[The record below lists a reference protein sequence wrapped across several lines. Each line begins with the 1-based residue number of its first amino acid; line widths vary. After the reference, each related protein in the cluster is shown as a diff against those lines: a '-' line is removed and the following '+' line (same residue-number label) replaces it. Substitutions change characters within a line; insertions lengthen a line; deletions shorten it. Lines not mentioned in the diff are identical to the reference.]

1 MERDTHLHLSSILKM
16 LLRFIGGLLRFEAVL
31 THMLFST
38 QNPSGRKLSSH
49 SETLFI
55 SVIPDVCANQF
66 SSCQFLFINNANERT
81 EILPDFNLFFH
92 ASIMS
97 PKRDEF

>member
-1 MERDTHLHLSSILKM
+1 MHFLPP
-16 LLRFIGGLLRFEAVL
+16 
-31 THMLFST
+31 
-38 QNPSGRKLSSH
+38 NPSSRKPSFH

-66 SSCQFLFINNANERT
+66 SSCQFLFINNANERI
-81 EILPDFNLFFH
+81 EILPDFNLSFFFFH
-92 ASIMS
+92 ALITS